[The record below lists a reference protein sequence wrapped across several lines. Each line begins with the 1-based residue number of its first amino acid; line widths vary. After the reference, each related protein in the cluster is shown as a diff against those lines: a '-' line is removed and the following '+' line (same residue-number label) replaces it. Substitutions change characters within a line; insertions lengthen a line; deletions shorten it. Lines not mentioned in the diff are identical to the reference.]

1 MLEHSKSIV
10 IGRSEFEMSLNRF
23 VFCLLIG
30 IYLLATHS
38 PGLSAELAYIVGY
51 SIFSLALFLWIRC
64 DPALRMSRATLAL
77 IGDFATISFE
87 MHLGGAST
95 SVFYPIYLWVI
106 LGNGFRFGLR
116 FLFAAMIAALV
127 GFGLVCRTTPFWLH
141 ETYLCWGLF
150 VGLIIVPGYGA
161 TLIAKLST
169 ARREAEAANRAKSLF
184 LASVSHSVRTP
195 LNAILA
201 SINLLKD
208 TSLNEE
214 QEELIQKLGIGA
226 NMLMSLITGIL
237 DFTQIEANR
246 MPVRLVATDVARLVV
261 DLRSLLAS
269 QARAKGV
276 RLSAHVGR
284 SVPDRVLSDP
294 RHLHEILVNLASNA
308 LKFTETGSIVLAV
321 TAVPLTDG
329 QLRLSIRVS
338 DTGIGIKED
347 ALDRIFDRFTQA
359 DGTIVDRFGGTGL
372 GLAIV
377 RSLVHLLGGT
387 IDVESTFGKGSIFTV
402 TLDCMGA
409 EARMPDAHPPR
420 HRIVLLSPDA
430 PVSALARHMAAL
442 GVPVELVTTAPDLVS
457 ACRETSASTSR
468 PVVLLDCPSQDARS
482 RAIAMLEALD
492 PWSDLPRLLVTDG
505 IDPEEMVRIEPH
517 VTSLL
522 GSGFDIETLRA
533 ALCVCLGPAP
543 DAVIQ
548 LHRSDVQD
556 MRGLDILVAD
566 DNLTNQRLIKKI
578 LERAGHRP
586 HLVQNGEDAVIALTE
601 RRFDLALLDL
611 NMPVMTGLEA
621 AREYGFLS
629 LGRDSVPLI
638 ALTADATP
646 ETARQCLEAGMVD
659 CITKPVAPD
668 ALIERIRALMATSSS
683 SSASAP
689 SSTVS
694 DIRLHP
700 QFKSVLPHLDPQS
713 LADLEALGGAEFAA
727 ELLDGFVVE
736 ARALAEQLAQAA
748 ADRNLFLFR
757 SHAHG
762 LRSAAANVGACV
774 VHDLC
779 GQCRNLAADRL
790 GVDGAALSRRIK
802 VALDSIGQQLSDH
815 GKVG

>member
-1 MLEHSKSIV
+1 MPERSNSIV

-51 SIFSLALFLWIRC
+51 SVFSLALFLWIRH
-64 DPALRMSRATLAL
+64 DPALQMSRAMLAL

-87 MHLGGAST
+87 MHVGGAST

-116 FLFAAMIAALV
+116 YLFAAMITALV

-208 TSLNEE
+208 TSLDEE
-214 QEELIQKLGIGA
+214 QEELIQRLGIGA

-261 DLRSLLAS
+261 DLRTLLAS

-276 RLSAHVGR
+276 RLSVHVGR
-284 SVPDRVLSDP
+284 MVPDRVLSDP

-321 TAVPLTDG
+321 AAVPLADG
-329 QLRLSIRVS
+329 QVRLRIRVS
-338 DTGIGIKED
+338 DTGIGIKGD

-359 DGTIVDRFGGTGL
+359 DGSIVDRFGGTGL

-377 RSLVHLLGGT
+377 RSLVHLLGGA
-387 IDVESTFGKGSIFTV
+387 IDVESTFGKGSVFTV
-402 TLDCMGA
+402 TLDCMAA
-409 EARMPDAHPPR
+409 EAETADADPPR

-430 PVSALARHMAAL
+430 PASALDRDRQRRHL
-442 GVPVELVTTAPDLVS
+442 PVERVTTASELMS
-457 ACRETSASTSR
+457 ACRDTSAVR
-468 PVVLLDCPSQDARS
+468 HPVILLDCPSPEARS

-492 PWSDLPRLLVTDG
+492 PWGDLPRILVTDEV
-505 IDPEEMVRIEPH
+505 DPQDTARIEQH
-517 VTSLL
+517 VTSVL
-522 GSGFDIETLRA
+522 GSGFTAPDLRA
-533 ALCVCLGPAP
+533 ALRVCLGPAP
-543 DAVIQ
+543 DAVQ
-548 LHRSDVQD
+548 PRTREAQA
-556 MRGLDILVAD
+556 MRGRGILVAA

-586 HLVQNGEDAVIALTE
+586 YLVQNGEDAVIALTE

-629 LGRDSVPLI
+629 LGQHGVPLI

-646 ETARQCLEAGMVD
+646 ETAQQCLEAGMVD
-659 CITKPVAPD
+659 CITKPIAPD
-668 ALIERIRALMATSSS
+668 ALINRIRALVA
-683 SSASAP
+683 ASPPSDASVP

-694 DIRLHP
+694 DIRIHP
-700 QFKSVLPHLDPQS
+700 QFKSALPQLDPRS

-727 ELLDGFVVE
+727 ELLDGFIVE
-736 ARALAEQLAQAA
+736 ARVLAEQMAQAA
-748 ADRNLFLFR
+748 ADRNLFTFR
-757 SHAHG
+757 NHAHA

-790 GVDGAALSRRIK
+790 SVDGAALSRRIK
-802 VALDSIGQQLSDH
+802 LALDSIGQQLSSR

>member
-1 MLEHSKSIV
+1 MSEQSTSSV
-10 IGRSEFEMSLNRF
+10 VGRSEFEMSLNRF

-30 IYLLATHS
+30 VYLFATHPS
-38 PGLSAELAYIVGY
+38 GLPAGLVYIVGY
-51 SIFSLALFLWIRC
+51 SAFSLALFLWIRY
-64 DPALRMSRATLAL
+64 DPRPRLPRAMLAL

-87 MHLGGAST
+87 MHVGGAPT

-116 FLFAAMIAALV
+116 FLFAAMVVALV

-150 VGLIIVPGYGA
+150 VGLILVPGYGA

-195 LNAILA
+195 LNAILG
-201 SINLLKD
+201 SIELLKD
-208 TSLNEE
+208 TPLDGE
-214 QEELIQKLGIGA
+214 QGELIQKLGLGA

-246 MPVRLVATDVARLVV
+246 MPVRLVATDVARLVL
-261 DLRSLLAS
+261 DLRTLLAP

-276 RLSAHVGR
+276 RLSVHVGR
-284 SVPDRVLSDP
+284 MVPNQLLSDP

-308 LKFTETGSIVLAV
+308 LKFTEAGDVLLAV
-321 TAVPLTDG
+321 TAVPLPNRHV
-329 QLRLSIRVS
+329 RLSIRVC

-359 DGTIVDRFGGTGL
+359 DGSIIDRFGGTGL

-387 IDVESTFGKGSIFTV
+387 IEVKSTFGKGSVFTM
-402 TLDCMGA
+402 TLDCVPA
-409 EARMPDAHPPR
+409 DVTVPDASPLGQS
-420 HRIVLLSPDA
+420 IVLLSPDA
-430 PVSALARHMAAL
+430 PASALARRLAAL
-442 GVPVELVTTAPDLVS
+442 AVPVKLATTASDL
-457 ACRETSASTSR
+457 ALLCREASMSASR
-468 PVVLLDCPSQDARS
+468 PVILLDCPSRDARS
-482 RAIAMLEALD
+482 KAITMLSTLD
-492 PWSDLPRLLVTDG
+492 PWGDLPRILVSDE
-505 IDPEEMVRIEPH
+505 IDPEEAVWIERH

-522 GSGFDIETLRA
+522 AVSFDLEALRA
-533 ALCVCLGPAP
+533 ALYACLGPAP
-543 DAVIQ
+543 DAVAQPRAIEAQ
-548 LHRSDVQD
+548 DV
-556 MRGLDILVAD
+556 RKLDILVAD
-566 DNLTNQRLIKKI
+566 DNLTNQRLVKKI

-586 HLVQNGEDAVIALTE
+586 YLVQNGEDAVIALTE
-601 RRFDLALLDL
+601 RKFDLALLDL

-621 AREYGFLS
+621 AREYSFLS
-629 LGRDSVPLI
+629 LGENSVPLI

-646 ETARQCLEAGMVD
+646 ETAQQCIEAGMAD
-659 CITKPVAPD
+659 CITKPIAPD
-668 ALIERIRALMATSSS
+668 ALIGRIHALMTASSPFP
-683 SSASAP
+683 ASAP
-689 SSTVS
+689 STVS
-694 DIRLHP
+694 DIRVHP
-700 QFKSVLPHLDPQS
+700 QFRSALPQLDPRL
-713 LADLEALGGAEFAA
+713 LADLEALGGAEFTA

-736 ARALAEQLAQAA
+736 ARVLAEQLAQAA
-748 ADRNLFLFR
+748 AGRNLFLFR

-779 GQCRNLAADRL
+779 GQCRNLPADRL
-790 GVDGAALSRRIK
+790 SVDGLALSRRIR
-802 VALDSIGQQLSDH
+802 VALDSIRQQLSGQ